1 MPGPRVAPPA
11 DANPASPADLTRRAG
26 SGSTMRVAPATLI
39 SIGAVAALVALAVT
53 VQILPE
59 TDARTLSMRPWIAAR
74 AMGTTAYVLLAI
86 EVGMGLVLSHP
97 NNITR
102 WHKTR
107 QVFPWHEMVTVF
119 AGAFIALHVV
129 LLAVDPYAKVGVI
142 GAFVPGYSEY
152 RPVAVGIGSIALY
165 ALIVTAVTAKWTRL
179 LPSGWWL
186 KVHRFAVVAFLLT
199 WTHAVLAGTDGGA
212 FLPLYVATGVPILAG
227 VGHRWWTARVRPQR
241 AGPPPNRPQAAI
253 ERRAGPATTEEP

>member
-11 DANPASPADLTRRAG
+11 DANPASPADRTRPAG
-26 SGSTMRVAPATLI
+26 VGSTMRVGPATLI
-39 SIGAVAALVALAVT
+39 SIGAIAALVALGVT

-59 TDARTLSMRPWIAAR
+59 TDVRSLSMRPWIAAR
-74 AMGTTAYVLLAI
+74 AMGTTAYALLAI
-86 EVGMGLVLSHP
+86 EVMLGLVLSHP
-97 NNITR
+97 NNIAR
-102 WHKTR
+102 WHKTK

-119 AGAFIALHVV
+119 AGAFIALHVA

-165 ALIVTAVTAKWTRL
+165 ALIVTAVTAKWTHL

-186 KVHRFAVVAFLLT
+186 RIHRFAVVAFLLT
-199 WTHAVLAGTDGGA
+199 WVHAVLAGTDGGA
-212 FLPLYVATGVPILAG
+212 FLLLYVASGVPILAG
-227 VGHRWWTARVRPQR
+227 VGHRWWTARARPQR
-241 AGPPPNRPQAAI
+241 TAPPLNGSQSAMK
-253 ERRAGPATTEEP
+253 RRADPATTEEP